1 MVLVFIL
8 LVFCFG
14 FFNFLVALGYIVG
27 VLVSTAY
34 LTLLERKLMA
44 GVQRR
49 QGPNVVGKFYGLLQP
64 LVDGVKLILK
74 RSPKLIKV
82 NVYYYISPLASLSFS
97 LLPWGV
103 VPLGG
108 GNFVENT
115 ERYSLLWVLLL
126 SSVQVFPLLCAGV
139 SSGSTY
145 ALLGGLRAATQFISY
160 EVILGLSYIGFI
172 MVLQFFF
179 CRNPF
184 SLYSF
189 LGVSGLLLVL
199 LPFSFILLIV
209 VFAEAHRAPFDLV
222 ECESELVS
230 GYHVEYSSTLFA
242 SFFLA
247 EYINILL
254 HSILIGIVLFGVSN
268 VVIILFVCILFILVR
283 CAVPRLRFDQLID
296 LCWNCL
302 LPLLLIFLVVEGVGL
317 AIVYYV

>member
-8 LVFCFG
+8 LVFYFG
-14 FFNFLVALGYIVG
+14 FLKFLVALGYVIG

-49 QGPNVVGKFYGLLQP
+49 QGPNIVGKLYGLLQP
-64 LVDGVKLILK
+64 LVDGLKLIFK
-74 RSPKLIKV
+74 RSPRLIKV
-82 NVYYYISPLASLSFS
+82 NIYYYISPLASLSFS

-103 VPLGG
+103 IPLGG
-108 GNFVENT
+108 GNLVENT

-139 SSGSTY
+139 SSGSIY
-145 ALLGGLRAATQFISY
+145 ALLGGIRAATQFISY
-160 EVILGLSYIGFI
+160 EIVLGLSYVGFI
-172 MVLQFFF
+172 MILQFFF

-189 LGVSGLLLVL
+189 LGVFGLLLVL
-199 LPFSFILLIV
+199 LPFSFILLV
-209 VFAEAHRAPFDLV
+209 VMFAEAHRAPFDLV

-247 EYINILL
+247 EYVNILF
-254 HSILIGIVLFGVSN
+254 HSVMVGIVVFGVSS
-268 VVIILFVCILFILVR
+268 VMIVMFVCVIFILVR
-283 CAVPRLRFDQLID
+283 CSVPRLRFDQLIH
-296 LCWNCL
+296 LCWNNL
-302 LPLLLIFLVVEGVGL
+302 LPLLLFFLVIEGIIL
-317 AIVYYV
+317 FIVCYV